1 MKFNWGTGIFLFL
14 VLFLAGAAVFI
25 VFASRQKVNLV
36 HEDYY
41 KEGVD
46 YTEQMRVDSRS
57 KVYLNSISTQS
68 TDKFFLVYFD
78 DKIAAKIDSGMIH
91 MYRPSDSSKDLRI
104 QIDADDRE
112 AFTKGLQLDKQDLLN
127 GRYIL
132 KLTWF
137 TDGVKYEI
145 DKPVSVQ

>member
-41 KEGVD
+41 EEGVD
-46 YTEQMRVDSRS
+46 YSEQMRVDARS
-57 KVYLNSISTQS
+57 KAYMHSISSQS
-68 TDKFFLVYFD
+68 TDKFFLVEFD
-78 DKIAAKIDSGMIH
+78 DKIATEIDSGELH
-91 MYRPSDSSKDLRI
+91 MYRPSDSSKDIKILLDSENKSSFANGIRI
-104 QIDADDRE
+104 
-112 AFTKGLQLDKQDLLN
+112 DKEDLIN

-132 KLTWF
+132 KFTWYSA
-137 TDGVKYEI
+137 GVKYEI
-145 DKPVSVQ
+145 SKPVSVQ